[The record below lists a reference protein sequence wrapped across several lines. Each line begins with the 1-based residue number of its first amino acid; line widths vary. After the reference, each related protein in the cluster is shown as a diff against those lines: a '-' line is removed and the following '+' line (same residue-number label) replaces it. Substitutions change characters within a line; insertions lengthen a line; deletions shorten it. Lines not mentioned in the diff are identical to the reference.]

1 MNTNRWMTS
10 ARVGIGAVAA
20 MVALGSCA
28 ATDTEA
34 EPTADPAQLSV
45 AEQVIAGTPG
55 PYPVARRT
63 IEVTDPQRPDRTLP
77 VDVWYPAAEP
87 TESEF
92 TSYEFL
98 PGLGYTSETVTA
110 EAPVAEGEFPLL
122 VYSHGSG
129 GFRWIAT
136 FFTEFMASK
145 GYVVAAP
152 DHLGNTAIDQL
163 TDQAAEREQSAAD
176 RPADITATIDAM
188 LAAGENSADPLAGR
202 IDADKIAVSGHS
214 FGGFTSLAAAGG
226 FSNEVATTPADER
239 IGAVILMAAWTELL
253 SDEQLESVDVPVLM
267 ISSTG
272 DVRTPIDPN
281 TTRPD
286 ALVPGRPLLRVDITG
301 GGHNSFTD
309 VCLLDERVGSAP
321 DIPQAVKDELA
332 EGAEPTCGPDVLSV
346 DTIHE
351 ITNTYSAAFLAE
363 NLAGSKEFEQMLQC
377 VAPPNDAIC
386 TVQE

>member
-1 MNTNRWMTS
+1 MKTNRWITS